1 MGRRVGTT
9 RFADGSIQIDRH
21 PAHVFYLSNPPFS
34 LTDAMSVL
42 LQLKIF
48 ATIAS
53 LSGAILLIKPA
64 ILLKSPLDPIIVRW
78 AGLPSSN
85 ADPAAVAPAGIAI
98 SAIGMIYWCA
108 IWSGDDKL
116 VLVSGTSA

>member
-1 MGRRVGTT
+1 
-9 RFADGSIQIDRH
+9 
-21 PAHVFYLSNPPFS
+21 
-34 LTDAMSVL
+34 MSVL

-53 LSGAILLIKPA
+53 ISGALLLIKPA

-78 AGLPSSN
+78 TGLPSSN
-85 ADPAAVAPAGIAI
+85 ADPAAIAPAAIAI

-108 IWSGDDKL
+108 IWSGDDKF
-116 VLVSGTSA
+116 VMVSGKFA